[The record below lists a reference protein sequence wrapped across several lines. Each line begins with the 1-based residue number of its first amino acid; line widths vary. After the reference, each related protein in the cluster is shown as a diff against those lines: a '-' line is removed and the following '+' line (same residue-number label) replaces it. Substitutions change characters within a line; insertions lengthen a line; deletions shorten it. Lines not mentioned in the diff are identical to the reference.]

1 MKKKQQ
7 VVARKVKKSP
17 VAVEKKDVLDFSDS
31 PVKPK
36 ASAAGRSRK
45 NSASSAKKAP
55 AKKVTKAKV
64 SVGASKAK
72 VTKAKVAAACPYKQP
87 GKRSSRGRGKTQVS
101 ASSPSTTSEASS
113 KASPRRSARKS
124 TRVR

>member
-55 AKKVTKAKV
+55 ATGTGSFSK
-64 SVGASKAK
+64 SVQITVRGQDGSNM
-72 VTKAKVAAACPYKQP
+72 TIRYPY
-87 GKRSSRGRGKTQVS
+87 
-101 ASSPSTTSEASS
+101 EASLVGLIDC
-113 KASPRRSARKS
+113 KFYG
-124 TRVR
+124 